1 MSFPVSPVNGQT
13 TTFDGATFQ
22 YNATLRAW
30 SRVNTVAAANN
41 LVVFSTQ
48 TTTASGTG
56 AVQVSGGIGISYNLF
71 VGATGGISPST
82 ATVGLVVNS
91 ADGLQI
97 PIGTTAQRP
106 ANPQFGMI
114 RWNTTLNQLEVYAGA
129 PGSAYGVW
137 SSVPPPPPT
146 PPTYSVNFLIV
157 AGGGGGGGPDYSGG
171 GGGGGGVIY
180 NSTSVIAG
188 QSFPIVIGGGGV
200 GGLYPSVGGVLGGSG
215 TNSSIFGLS
224 AIGGGF
230 GSSDNNNQ
238 YLTSG
243 GSGGSGGGGTS
254 VIPNGYNPAVGIG
267 PAGSGTPGQGYS
279 GGTGNPTGPYNF
291 GGGGG
296 GGAGGVGQNSFS
308 SYGSNGGTGTSTTI
322 ISTTI
327 AVILGIGQYVTA
339 TNSVYFAGG
348 GSGAGAQYTSLGGY
362 GGGGSTPNTGNS
374 GTTGTQF
381 TGGGGG
387 AGGAGGYPSAVVG
400 GSGGSG
406 VVIIS
411 YQNTFQRASGGIV
424 TSYISTTTLLT
435 TWIHIFTSSNT
446 FIA

>member
-22 YNATLRAW
+22 YNATLGAW
-30 SRVNTVAAANN
+30 SRVNTVTAANN
-41 LVVFSTQ
+41 LVIFSTQ

-106 ANPQFGMI
+106 ANPQLGMI
-114 RWNTTLNQLEVYAGA
+114 RWNTTLNQLEAYAGVS
-129 PGSAYGVW
+129 GSAYGSW
-137 SSVPPPPPT
+137 SPVPPP

-157 AGGGGGGGPDYSGG
+157 AGGGGGGGPDLFGG

-200 GGLYPSVGGVLGGSG
+200 GGVYAGGSGGSG

-230 GSSDNNNQ
+230 GAGDNNNQ
-238 YLTSG
+238 GLPSG
-243 GSGGSGGGGTS
+243 GSGGSGGGGTAEIS
-254 VIPNGYNPAVGIG
+254 APYNGGGGISA
-267 PAGSGTPGQGYS
+267 AGSGTPGQGYS
-279 GGTGNPTGPYNF
+279 GGTGNPTGPYNA

-327 AVILGIGQYVTA
+327 AVTLGIGQYVTA

-348 GSGAGAQYTSLGGY
+348 GSGSGATYNSLGGY
-362 GGGGSTPNTGNS
+362 GGGGSTPSSGNS

-387 AGGAGGYPSAVVG
+387 AGGSSGFPSAVVG

-406 VVIIS
+406 VVIIA
-411 YQNTFQRASGGIV
+411 YQSAGRIGTGGIV